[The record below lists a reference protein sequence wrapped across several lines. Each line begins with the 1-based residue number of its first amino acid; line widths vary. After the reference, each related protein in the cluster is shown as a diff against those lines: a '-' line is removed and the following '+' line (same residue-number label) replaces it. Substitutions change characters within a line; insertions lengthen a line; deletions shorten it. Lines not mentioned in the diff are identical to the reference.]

1 MPASTAVPAAP
12 PHVYSRPPHAHPINV
27 SNKVTQPPHPYKPKP
42 LVSTLQD
49 YVPFPPYVE
58 GCYMPQLT
66 LLKLLPDLISTAKAA
81 AAQHPGSLYAA
92 AFSSLTGEQGQGRGW
107 HNT

>member
-1 MPASTAVPAAP
+1 
-12 PHVYSRPPHAHPINV
+12 
-27 SNKVTQPPHPYKPKP
+27 
-42 LVSTLQD
+42 
-49 YVPFPPYVE
+49 
-58 GCYMPQLT
+58 MPQLT